1 MEDRTLQIGPVYHRL
16 DVHPRDRSANAASV
30 RSATATVVVV
40 VGIQRR
46 RSGVADSGTAHVLR
60 DAAAA
65 NATTQVGQ
73 RNQAGNG

>member
-30 RSATATVVVV
+30 RSATATVVA
-40 VGIQRR
+40 VGIQRG